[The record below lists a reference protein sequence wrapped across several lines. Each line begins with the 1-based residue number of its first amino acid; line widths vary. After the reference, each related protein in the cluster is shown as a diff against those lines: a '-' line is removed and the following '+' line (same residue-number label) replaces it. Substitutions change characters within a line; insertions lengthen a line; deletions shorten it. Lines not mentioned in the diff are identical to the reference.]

1 MAGAER
7 RRAGAAPGAACPL
20 CGAASAEPFAP
31 FCSSR
36 CADRDL
42 ANWLGGRYA
51 IPAADD
57 GEDGIEEDA
66 AGSGDRGAPTRG
78 GIG

>member
-1 MAGAER
+1 MAGAEG
-7 RRAGAAPGAACPL
+7 RRAGAAPRAACPL

-57 GEDGIEEDA
+57 DEDGIEEDA
-66 AGSGDRGAPTRG
+66 GSGDPGAPTGG
-78 GIG
+78 GIH

>member
-7 RRAGAAPGAACPL
+7 RRAGAAPGGACPL

-42 ANWLGGRYA
+42 ANWLGGKYA

-57 GEDGIEEDA
+57 DEDGIEEDGTGTGDPGA
-66 AGSGDRGAPTRG
+66 STGGGSG
-78 GIG
+78 

>member
-7 RRAGAAPGAACPL
+7 RRAGVAPGAACPL
-20 CGAASAEPFAP
+20 CGATSAEPFAP

-42 ANWLGGRYA
+42 ANWLGGKYA
-51 IPAADD
+51 IPADD
-57 GEDGIEEDA
+57 DEDGIEEAGAGTGDPGGSTGG
-66 AGSGDRGAPTRG
+66 GSG
-78 GIG
+78 